1 VTLAHDLGIGVGG
14 VRAAALVA
22 YALLVAWLMRWTWRG
37 GDWVRAA
44 GWAGLGLLVATS
56 YLTPWY
62 TIWVLPLAAIA
73 RDRALVAGSLV
84 FTGYVLLH
92 QVTL

>member
-1 VTLAHDLGIGVGG
+1 
-14 VRAAALVA
+14 
-22 YALLVAWLMRWTWRG
+22 MTWRG

-44 GWAGLGLLVATS
+44 GWAGLGLLLATS

-62 TIWVLPLAAIA
+62 AIWALPLAAVA
-73 RDRALVAGSLV
+73 RDRLLVAGSLV
-84 FTGYVLLH
+84 FTGFVLLH